1 MFFFKTE
8 NGFLCDRKKDKTKEA
23 ATSFSQLDFF
33 AFTTSHKC
41 SDLAEVRKC
50 IVMQKLR
57 VQDSLT
63 DNKETDKLIQS
74 ASLQSHKKLY
84 AIQTTYKASDIIG
97 KILKNFNKQ
106 FHGNMKEM
114 AYETS

>member
-1 MFFFKTE
+1 MFRFGWSEKVYCHVEIMST
-8 NGFLCDRKKDKTKEA
+8 GFPYWY
-23 ATSFSQLDFF
+23 
-33 AFTTSHKC
+33 
-41 SDLAEVRKC
+41 
-50 IVMQKLR
+50 
-57 VQDSLT
+57 
-63 DNKETDKLIQS
+63 KETDKLIQS